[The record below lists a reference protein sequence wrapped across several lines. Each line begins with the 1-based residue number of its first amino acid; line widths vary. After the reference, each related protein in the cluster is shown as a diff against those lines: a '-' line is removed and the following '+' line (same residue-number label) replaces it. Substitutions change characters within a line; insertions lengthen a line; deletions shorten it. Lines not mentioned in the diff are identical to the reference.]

1 MKRRTVVIVSIIA
14 VIVLTGIYFIRHG
27 ATSTSETG
35 QSGGL
40 EKSPTVRVI
49 PASKASL
56 SQSLSLTG
64 TAEPYRE
71 AQLASPAEGPVLA
84 LRVREGDQVHT
95 GDLLLSIGRKT
106 GTDALISSLEKELKT
121 EADNVRRTRQLVEK
135 ESIPAEEL
143 DRARTAYEKV
153 KAQLIQME
161 EKARDYDVTAPWDG
175 VVSRVAVKAG
185 QFVGARTV
193 LLEMYDPAS
202 MVIRAAVPEKH
213 ALRVTVGMSVDV
225 KLDAYPDTVIRGHI
239 ARVYPYLDSRLRT
252 RTIEI
257 EPDTQVTL
265 LPGMFARVQILLQTV
280 EDVVVVPEKAVLRT
294 PNGQQMVFVA
304 EEGRAL
310 RKSVE
315 TGIREGDRIQISSG
329 IQHGDR
335 VIVAG
340 HEKLRDG
347 AAVSITGGGRSP
359 AESTGDAGR
368 LQSGTRAGGT
378 EE

>member
-213 ALRVTVGMSVDV
+213 ALRV
-225 KLDAYPDTVIRGHI
+225 
-239 ARVYPYLDSRLRT
+239 
-252 RTIEI
+252 
-257 EPDTQVTL
+257 
-265 LPGMFARVQILLQTV
+265 LPGRY
-280 EDVVVVPEKAVLRT
+280 
-294 PNGQQMVFVA
+294 
-304 EEGRAL
+304 
-310 RKSVE
+310 
-315 TGIREGDRIQISSG
+315 
-329 IQHGDR
+329 
-335 VIVAG
+335 
-340 HEKLRDG
+340 
-347 AAVSITGGGRSP
+347 
-359 AESTGDAGR
+359 
-368 LQSGTRAGGT
+368 
-378 EE
+378 